1 MIRAI
6 LTLSLW
12 SLCVVVGLQTTR
24 ISSVNVET
32 EQRLEEKREELLWR
46 VEWNKSLRIQ
56 IEEKGIAL
64 DEGRDTSAKD
74 PERGESE

>member
-64 DEGRDTSAKD
+64 DEGRDTGAKD